1 MSEIIKLTD
10 LPCYMDDRGKIQ
22 MIFER
27 CHIQSISRIESFSNQ
42 IRARHQHFES
52 HWCEVIEG
60 QIEIYHVILDKNQ
73 KCVSKPKKDLI
84 NKGEII
90 YTSPNV
96 FHEMNFSCFTVF
108 NCYSDKP
115 RSQNDYEA
123 GLIRYPTI
131 SLKKIYD
138 NWKD

>member
-1 MSEIIKLTD
+1 MSEIIKLAD
-10 LPCYMDDRGKIQ
+10 LPCHIDDRGEIQ
-22 MIFER
+22 MLFER
-27 CHIQSISRIESFSNQ
+27 TDFKSVSRIKCLPNTF
-42 IRARHQHFES
+42 RARHKHDEFHYSE
-52 HWCEVIEG
+52 ILEG
-60 QIEIYHVILDKNQ
+60 QLEIYHVELDEQQRCKY
-73 KCVSKPKKDLI
+73 KPTKHI
-84 NKGEII
+84 VNKGEII
-90 YTSPNV
+90 LTPSGL

-108 NCYSDKP
+108 NCFSNKP